1 MSEDLQTYF
10 IEFTQESLTAL
21 KELIARL
28 DDTPPDPRELNKEMH
43 AIAHNIKGMGTSF
56 GYPLMTEAGASLC
69 TYLRGL
75 GDRAADKRIVA
86 AHHSLMQS
94 ILEQKITGDG
104 GAREQ
109 GLIRDL
115 KQMTSA

>member
-10 IEFTQESLTAL
+10 TEFTQDSLTAL

-28 DDTPPDPRELNKEMH
+28 DDAAAECGELNREMH

-75 GDRAADKRIVA
+75 EDRAADKRIVA

-94 ILEQKITGDG
+94 VLEQEITGEGSAHEQDMI
-104 GAREQ
+104 RE
-109 GLIRDL
+109 LR
-115 KQMTSA
+115 QMTGV